1 VKVAVLCDVHGNVD
15 ALEAVLAELE
25 PEAPDSIV
33 FGGDLVAGPRPAE
46 TLVRVKELGD
56 RAFFVRGNADREPGE
71 WVSERL
77 SEEQRRFLAGLPE
90 TQHLE
95 VDGLGPTLF
104 CHGSPRSDS
113 EILTAVT
120 TDERLREILAGVEE
134 AVVVCGHTHHQF
146 DRIVDGVR
154 LVNAGSVG
162 MAYEGRPGA
171 YWALL
176 GPDVELRTTEYDY
189 DAAADAFRTS
199 GFPDGAEHAETLYR
213 NPPSALEVA
222 EHFERQALEAVS

>member
-1 VKVAVLCDVHGNVD
+1 MRVAALCDVHGNVH
-15 ALEAVLAELE
+15 ALDAVLAEV
-25 PEAPDSIV
+25 EAEKADAIV
-33 FGGDLVAGPRPAE
+33 FGGDIAAGPRPVE
-46 TLVRVKELGD
+46 TLGRIERLGD
-56 RAFFVRGNADREPGE
+56 RALFVCGNTDREPGE
-71 WVSERL
+71 WVAARL
-77 SEEQRRFLAGLPE
+77 SEEQRRFLAGLPA
-90 TQHLE
+90 TQLLE

-120 TDERLREILAGVEE
+120 SDERLREILAGVEA

-146 DRIVDGVR
+146 DRIVDGMR

-176 GPDVELRTTEYDY
+176 GPDVELRSTEYDY
-189 DAAADAFRTS
+189 DAAAEAFRTS
-199 GFPDGAEHAETLYR
+199 GFPEGAEHAETLYR

-222 EHFERQALEAVS
+222 EHFERQALKAVP

>member
-1 VKVAVLCDVHGNVD
+1 MRVAVLSDVHGNVD

-25 PEAPDSIV
+25 GEGVDSVV
-33 FGGDLVAGPRPAE
+33 FGGDIAAGPRPLE
-46 TLVRVKELGD
+46 TLARIELLGE
-56 RAFFVRGNADREPGE
+56 RALFVRGNADREPGD
-71 WVSERL
+71 WVAERL
-77 SEEQRRFLAGLPE
+77 SEEQRRFLADLHG
-90 TQHLE
+90 TQLLE
-95 VDGLGPTLF
+95 VDGLGPTLV

-120 TDERLREILAGVEE
+120 SEERLREILAGVDA

-176 GPDVELRTTEYDY
+176 GSDVELRRTEYDY
-189 DAAADAFRTS
+189 EAAAEAFRTT
-199 GFPDGAEHAETLYR
+199 GFPDGAEHAETLFG

-222 EHFERQALEAVS
+222 EHFERQALEAVP